1 MKDQLILFITL
12 LTTAQANL
20 GTFDNQGRLLNP
32 NTNQPFT
39 GNLDVINQDWGK
51 DAIEFNKDY
60 VAGLQHGDEKV
71 FYKTGQLKSVAKYI
85 KGKVDGVAEFY
96 YEDGTLKARVFMQ
109 DGHNE
114 GRATSY
120 YPNGLRSVE
129 AFYLKGEL
137 QGLSRS
143 WYEDGTGMTRGYYS
157 NGVKNGLFTTYY
169 ENGKVVEE
177 IKYEHGTPKY
187 KRTYREDG
195 TLADEQGFFDR
206 KVIERIVG

>member
-1 MKDQLILFITL
+1 MKYTFILFIAL

-39 GNLDVINQDWGK
+39 GNLDVINQDWGE

-71 FYKTGQLKSVAKYI
+71 FYKTGQLKSIAKYI
-85 KGKVDGVAEFY
+85 KGKVEGVAEFY
-96 YEDGTLKARVFMQ
+96 YEDGALKARVFME
-109 DGHNE
+109 DGLNE

-129 AFYLKGEL
+129 EFYFMGEL

-143 WYEDGTGMTRGYYS
+143 WYEDGTLMTRGYY
-157 NGVKNGLFTTYY
+157 KNGLKDGLFKAYY
-169 ENGKVVEE
+169 ENGNVFEE
-177 IKYEHGTPKY
+177 TRYEFGTPKY

-195 TLADEQGFFDR
+195 AMTDEQGFFD
-206 KVIERIVG
+206 KGVIEGIVG